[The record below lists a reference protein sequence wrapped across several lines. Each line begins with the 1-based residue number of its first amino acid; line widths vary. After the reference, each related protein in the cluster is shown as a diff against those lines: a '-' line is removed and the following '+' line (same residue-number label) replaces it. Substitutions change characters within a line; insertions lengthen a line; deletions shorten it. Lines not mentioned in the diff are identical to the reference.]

1 MLIIIGLKGRG
12 VCVQKPIKSY
22 SYVKS
27 EYSLIGIAI
36 KHEKHSK
43 YAPYLSKIK

>member
-1 MLIIIGLKGRG
+1 
-12 VCVQKPIKSY
+12 
-22 SYVKS
+22 VKS

-43 YAPYLSKIK
+43 YAPYLSKTK